1 MPSPALQADMPTTHR
16 YEGPPQGYPL
26 RRRGNVGRPAIQG
39 EEGGKREHQIYR
51 PRLLHVSGWSN
62 SALPVPVTTP
72 DSSLSSIISIQEYQ
86 TVHADSVDTHSGHP
100 SPSSSSR
107 TSRPTKDTTVVFDS
121 VDTPFGNISSSSS
134 RVNTS
139 TQDTASQTSCLD
151 LPPLVL
157 SPIPESRNELEA
169 YLRWLC
175 NTMDQIGRVRE
186 SAKLRLEEL
195 KEESKLQQ
203 EREVRRKLEAEV
215 RRLQKEVAEYKWR
228 DNVFGSTEQWI
239 HKLI

>member
-1 MPSPALQADMPTTHR
+1 MEDLLSKAKKGVRENTRFIDPGFFMFRGEVMLLFLYLSPLQT
-16 YEGPPQGYPL
+16 
-26 RRRGNVGRPAIQG
+26 
-39 EEGGKREHQIYR
+39 
-51 PRLLHVSGWSN
+51 LLYLLV
-62 SALPVPVTTP
+62 
-72 DSSLSSIISIQEYQ
+72 QEYQ

-100 SPSSSSR
+100 SPSSSYR

-121 VDTPFGNISSSSS
+121 VDTTFGNLSSSSS

-139 TQDTASQTSCLD
+139 TQDTSSQTSCLD

-195 KEESKLQQ
+195 QEESKLQQ

-228 DNVFGSTEQWI
+228 DNVFGSMEQ
-239 HKLI
+239 